1 MMKPLLITLATALAA
16 SLAWAPSARAQDADA
31 GARKASMCIGC
42 HNIAGYQA
50 TFPEIY
56 KVPKIAGQNAK
67 YLISALTA
75 YRKGERKHP
84 SMRSIAATLTDQ
96 DMADLAAWY
105 ERLGKGQAA
114 PADPGPPPARLAALL
129 TKANCESCHGKNFST
144 PIDASYP
151 KLGGQ
156 YEDYLYIAL
165 KAYQTDKNP
174 YIGRSN
180 PIMMGMAKPFT
191 HAELKAL
198 AAYMASLPG
207 ELKRLDEGY
216 FVNSPH

>member
-16 SLAWAPSARAQDADA
+16 SLAWTPAARAQDADA
-31 GARKASMCIGC
+31 GARKAAMCIGC

-84 SMRSIAATLTDQ
+84 TMRSIAATLTDQ

-144 PIDASYP
+144 PIDPSYP

-156 YEDYLYIAL
+156 YKDYLYVAL
-165 KAYQTDKNP
+165 KAYQIDGNP
-174 YIGRSN
+174 HIGRSN
-180 PIMMGMAKPFT
+180 PIMMGMARPFT
-191 HAELKAL
+191 HAELNAL

-207 ELKRLDEGY
+207 ELKVLDEGF
-216 FVNSPH
+216 FVNSKH